1 MENSR
6 LLYFWLVV
14 LRIPAEEMLVDEEE
28 VHLHPDGLCDLLDID
43 NLTQLTALLDVLRTP
58 YGKGLLQEQYKDV
71 MLYFAVQFMPKF
83 GSRPESTLEI
93 FFQIIESIASE
104 YMSEEVFMS
113 MLDIIRNM
121 FSSEADPQYFLPIHE
136 HLFKFL
142 CSTAA
147 NYLCEIHEY
156 FMDYLILVCL
166 IRAAIVISTWTT
178 DYQDWAGNCAFLSRS
193 TKLLGVIISVAFL
206 LEQRLASESFS
217 CEVRTNLSKY
227 KLNLIEF
234 FLHLLELLTKTLT
247 IENVSDSNVLSVRDC
262 NGVSCTLINDCVS
275 YITKLIDGD
284 FMQLI
289 YCFQT
294 DGLFSYFD
302 ENADDKNSHMSGSTV
317 GIYFAFY
324 CGFENLFDQI
334 VQVYNPKYMFV
345 QCLQFL
351 VQIVPLSYATLQ
363 QLGFRALEWWFMK
376 FEEGTFDCDFF
387 IDFHISQVIEKF
399 YMFSASR
406 FTSDLNYC
414 VSVFEKFYKLFNYDG
429 RVMIFRFL
437 MSPKGYLEVIP
448 NNVSATVGY
457 LLNKYR
463 RSLLKNFQKEMPLDE
478 PLNPVSHLL
487 EILKIVTVFPSTKDV
502 EYLNDN
508 FIRLLEVVS
517 FYDVLA
523 MNGILDVD
531 WLKRARI
538 NFLLRLKKVVAEEL
552 LNLEAALNYSEAATS
567 YAFCELRPAA
577 MRFHLL
583 DHVLDHALS
592 NIPE

>member
-1 MENSR
+1 MRYVEKD
-6 LLYFWLVV
+6 LFLP
-14 LRIPAEEMLVDEEE
+14 IPAEEMLVDEEE
-28 VHLHPDGLCDLLDID
+28 VHLHPDSLCDLLDVD
-43 NLTQLTALLDVLRTP
+43 NSTQLTALLDILRTP
-58 YGKGLLQEQYKDV
+58 YGKGLLQEQYRDV

-104 YMSEEVFMS
+104 CMSEEVFMS

-147 NYLCEIHEY
+147 NYLCENNEY
-156 FMDYLILVCL
+156 FMNYSILVCL
-166 IRAAIVISTWTT
+166 IRAASRISTWTT
-178 DYQDWAGNCAFLSRS
+178 DYQDWEDNCAFLSHS
-193 TKLLGVIISVAFL
+193 TKLLDVIISVASL
-206 LEQRLASESFS
+206 LEQRFASEQFS
-217 CEVRTNLSKY
+217 CDVRTNFSQY
-227 KLNLIEF
+227 KLNLVEF

-262 NGVSCTLINDCVS
+262 NGMSCTLINDCIS

-294 DGLFSYFD
+294 NRLFSYFE
-302 ENADDKNSHMSGSTV
+302 ENEDDKNAKISRSTI

-345 QCLQFL
+345 YCLQFL
-351 VQIVPLSYATLQ
+351 VQIVPHSYTTLQ

-376 FEEGTFDCDFF
+376 FKEGTFDCDFF
-387 IDFHISQVIEKF
+387 IDSHISQVIEKF
-399 YMFSASR
+399 YMFAASK

-414 VSVFEKFYKLFNYDG
+414 VSVFEKFYNLFNYDG

-437 MSPKGYLEVIP
+437 MSPKGFLEVIP
-448 NNVSATVGY
+448 NNLSATVGY

-463 RSLLKNFQKEMPLDE
+463 RSLLKSFQKEMPLDD
-478 PLNPVSHLL
+478 PLNPASHLL
-487 EILKIVTVFPSTKDV
+487 EILKIVTVFPSTEDV

-523 MNGILDVD
+523 MNGKLDVD
-531 WLKRARI
+531 WLKRVRI

-552 LNLEAALNYSEAATS
+552 LKLDAALNYSEATIS
-567 YAFCELRPAA
+567 YAFSELRPTA